1 MENQNEVS
9 TEIIEQEKQVV
20 AQIVAEAEAVVIKTE
35 QENQVVA
42 NKIVGYR
49 DALKRVEEKVMA
61 GPRETKRQA
70 TATVANL
77 EALFV
82 KPIEQALKLLRDK
95 SARFYAAEEAR
106 RAELQRKEDAKFDKA
121 AARSEATGKPLTV
134 APKIIAKVQTE
145 GVSYRTTYFAE
156 VVDMKKLCAAIA
168 AGTVDVEAVEPVFPF
183 LNAKAKARK
192 TAGDEIYPG
201 VFCRSKKVVG

>member
-1 MENQNEVS
+1 METQNEVS

-70 TATVANL
+70 TTTVSNL
-77 EALFV
+77 EALFI

-106 RAELQRKEDAKFDKA
+106 RAELQRKEDA
-121 AARSEATGKPLTV
+121 
-134 APKIIAKVQTE
+134 
-145 GVSYRTTYFAE
+145 
-156 VVDMKKLCAAIA
+156 
-168 AGTVDVEAVEPVFPF
+168 
-183 LNAKAKARK
+183 
-192 TAGDEIYPG
+192 
-201 VFCRSKKVVG
+201 

>member
-1 MENQNEVS
+1 MDTQNEVS
-9 TEIIEQEKQVV
+9 TEIIEQEKRVV

-70 TATVANL
+70 TTTVSNL
-77 EALFV
+77 EALFI

-121 AARSEATGKPLTV
+121 AARSEATG
-134 APKIIAKVQTE
+134 
-145 GVSYRTTYFAE
+145 
-156 VVDMKKLCAAIA
+156 
-168 AGTVDVEAVEPVFPF
+168 
-183 LNAKAKARK
+183 
-192 TAGDEIYPG
+192 
-201 VFCRSKKVVG
+201 